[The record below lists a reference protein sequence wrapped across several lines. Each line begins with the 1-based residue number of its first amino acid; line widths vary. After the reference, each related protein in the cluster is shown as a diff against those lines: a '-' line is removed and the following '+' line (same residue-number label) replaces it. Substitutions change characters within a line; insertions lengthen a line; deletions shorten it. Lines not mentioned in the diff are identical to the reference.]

1 MDHFLPVKVA
11 LDIALSVNDASYY
24 SGNGKYLGN
33 SIIEYFIMKV
43 FDDKG
48 TLVLESSDTREK
60 EIHLMSVDAKNNRNY
75 AGSVMLK
82 DGGMEFYGD
91 QGNYLGNL
99 TVKKFIGRHYF
110 GPSGENIGTSNVK
123 VDGMHF
129 YSADGQYQG
138 NAVIKGTFY

>member
-1 MDHFLPVKVA
+1 MDHFLPVNIALDVA
-11 LDIALSVNDASYY
+11 LDVNEASYY
-24 SGNGKYLGN
+24 SGDGTYLGN
-33 SIIEYFIMKV
+33 SIIENFIMRI

-48 TLVLESSDTREK
+48 TLLLETGDTREK
-60 EIHLMSVDAKNNRNY
+60 EIHLMSVDAKDQRHY
-75 AGSVMLK
+75 AGSAHIK

-91 QGNYLGNL
+91 QGNYLGSL

-110 GPSGENIGTSNVK
+110 GPSGDNIGTANVK

-138 NAVIKGTFY
+138 NAVINGTFY